1 MESILANIV
10 LCVLCWFSYG
20 RKSVGITKGNIATW
34 TFSNTNMVLA
44 LRCCTGIRLANLLRG
59 RPPHGSSLFTFFFF
73 WIVLRCQVEAVVTR
87 LQPNK
92 PDLIFGRD

>member
-1 MESILANIV
+1 MESILANIA

-73 WIVLRCQVEAVVTR
+73 LDCFEVSSRSRRYSTSAQQAR
-87 LQPNK
+87 
-92 PDLIFGRD
+92 PDLR